1 MTGYV
6 VDASV
11 AVKWLVDEDHSEE
24 AAGLL
29 NGGSTFV
36 APALVFAE
44 TANALWAMCRRGDI
58 AASDLVDALDALR
71 AAPISLPVSMLHLT
85 AAAARLAAD
94 LDHPVHDCFYL
105 ALAVHTQYPVVT
117 ADARFHDKVRGHP
130 YLSDQIV
137 HVARAAQ
144 RGIGTRSRSGPR

>member
-11 AVKWLVDEDHSEE
+11 VVKWLVDEDLSGK

-29 NGGSTFV
+29 NSGATFV

-44 TANALWAMCRRGDI
+44 VANALWAMRRRGDI
-58 AASDLVDALDALR
+58 TADDLADAVDAFR
-71 AAPISLPVSMLHLT
+71 AAPISVPITMLQLT
-85 AAAARLAAD
+85 AAAARLATD
-94 LDHPVHDCFYL
+94 LDHPVYDCFYL
-105 ALAVHTQYPVVT
+105 ALGVQTQYPVVT

-130 YLSDQIV
+130 YLSDRIV
-137 HVARAAQ
+137 HLAHDMIA
-144 RGIGTRSRSGPR
+144 RSGATA